1 MDTETVKSTC
11 YNCKH
16 VVTSQLDGLTV
27 ACPNCGSRE
36 VSSTPRMFMIHDL
49 VEKNGKSI
57 RENNEAI
64 QHKIPLGA
72 LVEAK
77 YDEWFGDGA
86 CQKVH
91 ARLWVVQ
98 HSRDCDGS
106 PLYTLSRYKSADL
119 STMQARMMAQIETGI
134 TEDQLTPIEVTPDL
148 VYGHGVLAWP
158 RWWLVSYW
166 G

>member
-1 MDTETVKSTC
+1 MDTATVRSRCYQCGGETTA
-11 YNCKH
+11 
-16 VVTSQLDGLTV
+16 TV
-27 ACPNCGSRE
+27 EKLPNACPTCGSRE
-36 VSSTPRMFMIHDL
+36 MSSAKNMFMVHDL
-49 VEKNGKSI
+49 VEKNGRSI

-106 PLYTLSRYKSADL
+106 PLYTLSRYKSVDL
-119 STMQARMMAQIETGI
+119 STQMARMMAQIKTGL
-134 TEDQLTPIEVTPDL
+134 TEDQLKPIEVTPDL
-148 VYGHGVLAWP
+148 VYGHGVLAWDDE
-158 RWWLVSYW
+158 S
-166 G
+166 